1 MWGTRLKKLIYS
13 KKGKFL
19 VNLFQ
24 NIAIVSCFTAL
35 MVLDLYTAV
44 PLGSRPVQYVVN
56 PFETSKVFEETS
68 LFEKI
73 LRENAFQ
80 IIRYAV
86 ICNQFETDGKFDN
99 DKPIDIERYVRRQES
114 DLDTSVSSV
123 PYRLE
128 DLIKW
133 GQYGVSYSAN
143 STEAASKLEPS
154 IQPEDTGKMK
164 ASMETDASVL
174 IEVPN
179 QSETVVSDEASVQVD
194 TPASSNHLVN
204 AELYLD
210 ERFLSLEGKSLS
222 EYVTEEMSYMELSGY
237 LEQAIKDISYNY
249 YQYKEFEKL
258 YKNQESNIYY
268 YILLNNQNTGTVQ
281 YTNMENTEQV
291 EQQIK
296 GMGKYIYYDDKKLT
310 HETNTKLLEQ
320 DFRNLLKEYDY
331 TYSEDCVVMI
341 GIDTTYANSDIF
353 RSAYESF
360 YMITPYSMILL
371 FFIVINAVIAFL
383 LLILNCNIAGHK
395 NNVDGIALNAF
406 DRLNTECFLVVW
418 AVICS
423 AIGIIEA
430 LLLKELYISG
440 ITYKQLC
447 MAFGGS
453 VFFFHASFLF
463 FFLSFARRI
472 KSNSLF
478 NNSLIV
484 KFIIFFCRLIK
495 KLVHFMGNKI
505 QEYLNSR
512 SVIVRV
518 WVPYLFFLLMNL
530 FLVTFGSTGILIA
543 IIIDI
548 FIGSKIYGESKARR
562 EVVDGI
568 KRITEGDLN
577 YQVIPR
583 KNYGEAYILA
593 ENVNNLG
600 ASIKTAVETSMKD
613 ERLKTDLITNVSH
626 DIKTPLTSI
635 INYVDLLKRE
645 NIEDEKVKSYIEILE
660 AKSQRLK
667 YLTEDL
673 VEASKISSGNITL
686 ELEKIN
692 FVELVNQT
700 AGEFSERFTLE
711 GLFLVMDLPSEPVLI
726 YADSRR
732 IWRVIENLYNN
743 IAKYSLPNTRVYI
756 DLVTRIIDSKE
767 FAVLS
772 LKNISRSALNINAEE
787 LTERFIRGDVSRS
800 TEGSGLGL
808 SIAKDL
814 TKMQGG
820 NFEIYLDGDL
830 FKTTIT
836 FPLAKN

>member
-1 MWGTRLKKLIYS
+1 
-13 KKGKFL
+13 
-19 VNLFQ
+19 
-24 NIAIVSCFTAL
+24 
-35 MVLDLYTAV
+35 
-44 PLGSRPVQYVVN
+44 
-56 PFETSKVFEETS
+56 
-68 LFEKI
+68 
-73 LRENAFQ
+73 
-80 IIRYAV
+80 
-86 ICNQFETDGKFDN
+86 
-99 DKPIDIERYVRRQES
+99 
-114 DLDTSVSSV
+114 
-123 PYRLE
+123 
-128 DLIKW
+128 
-133 GQYGVSYSAN
+133 
-143 STEAASKLEPS
+143 
-154 IQPEDTGKMK
+154 
-164 ASMETDASVL
+164 
-174 IEVPN
+174 
-179 QSETVVSDEASVQVD
+179 
-194 TPASSNHLVN
+194 
-204 AELYLD
+204 
-210 ERFLSLEGKSLS
+210 
-222 EYVTEEMSYMELSGY
+222 
-237 LEQAIKDISYNY
+237 
-249 YQYKEFEKL
+249 
-258 YKNQESNIYY
+258 
-268 YILLNNQNTGTVQ
+268 
-281 YTNMENTEQV
+281 
-291 EQQIK
+291 
-296 GMGKYIYYDDKKLT
+296 
-310 HETNTKLLEQ
+310 
-320 DFRNLLKEYDY
+320 
-331 TYSEDCVVMI
+331 
-341 GIDTTYANSDIF
+341 
-353 RSAYESF
+353 
-360 YMITPYSMILL
+360 
-371 FFIVINAVIAFL
+371 
-383 LLILNCNIAGHK
+383 
-395 NNVDGIALNAF
+395 
-406 DRLNTECFLVVW
+406 
-418 AVICS
+418 
-423 AIGIIEA
+423 
-430 LLLKELYISG
+430 
-440 ITYKQLC
+440 
-447 MAFGGS
+447 
-453 VFFFHASFLF
+453 
-463 FFLSFARRI
+463 
-472 KSNSLF
+472 
-478 NNSLIV
+478 
-484 KFIIFFCRLIK
+484 
-495 KLVHFMGNKI
+495 MGNKI